1 MNIEIGDKVRV
12 INYKEPDDQTQYTVL
27 SFCEAVGIQQVRIKH
42 PTVPGVFTIP
52 IIDVVEV
59 FSENRISNRDKK

>member
-27 SFCEAVGIQQVRIKH
+27 SFCEGAGVPQVRIKH
-42 PTVPGVFTIP
+42 PSVPGVFTIP
-52 IIDVVEV
+52 IASVVEV
-59 FSENRISNRDKK
+59 FSEDRISS

>member
-1 MNIEIGDKVRV
+1 MNIDIGDKVRV
-12 INYKEPDDQTQYTVL
+12 INYKEPNDQTQYTVL

-52 IIDVVEV
+52 ITDVVEV
-59 FSENRISNRDKK
+59 IDETRNSD

>member
-27 SFCEAVGIQQVRIKH
+27 SFCETVGIQQVRVKH

-52 IIDVVEV
+52 ITDIVEV
-59 FSENRISNRDKK
+59 LDGTRISN

>member
-12 INYKEPDDQTQYTVL
+12 INYKEPDDQTQWTVL

-42 PTVPGVFTIP
+42 PTVPGVYTIP
-52 IIDVVEV
+52 IDSVIEV
-59 FSENRISNRDKK
+59 INETRITD